1 MGDAQSVTQVIVL
14 YKCAKLFRIVNC
26 GVIVLLCACATQ
38 PQGSVES
45 SHCDGALSTNLPD
58 GLYRARGQGANQVQA
73 IDQALSTIARQ
84 LRVAIRAEA
93 QSTQAKRD
101 GKVSQKFEK
110 RISSESEQVF
120 DDYRLACADPVSQT
134 VVVEYD
140 HRALPIRLKDR
151 LGTWWGQEGWQLIWG
166 QGLAPSSNLKA
177 LAKQTGLSPS
187 SVAISLLRD
196 RNGWYL
202 QLNERRMNLRAGEW
216 RAFYAPPVAHASE
229 LSLEL
234 VNEHAQ
240 LLPHSVGP
248 GTEFRFSIRG
258 LTDSQ
263 RFLSVFALDG
273 QGRVTVVRSNMPVK
287 GSTIEIPDAPGIF
300 SAELPG
306 GSTESIDDYWVLLS
320 AQPQTLPQ
328 SFWYFEGW
336 HRLVEQYERAGLRVV
351 VR

>member
-1 MGDAQSVTQVIVL
+1 MA
-14 YKCAKLFRIVNC
+14 
-26 GVIVLLCACATQ
+26 
-38 PQGSVES
+38 
-45 SHCDGALSTNLPD
+45 TNLPD
-58 GLYRARGQGANQVQA
+58 GLYQARGQGANQVQA

-84 LRVAIRAEA
+84 VRVAIRAEA
-93 QSTQAKRD
+93 QSTQSKRD
-101 GKVSQKFEK
+101 GTVSQQFEK

-120 DDYRLACADPVSQT
+120 DDYRLVCADPVNQT

-140 HRALPIRLKDR
+140 HRALSTRLRDR
-151 LGTWWGQEGWQLIWG
+151 LGTWWGQEGWQLIWAT
-166 QGLAPSSNLKA
+166 GLAPSSDLK
-177 LAKQTGLSPS
+177 LVVHQSGLSPI
-187 SVAISLLRD
+187 SVAVTLLRD

-202 QLNERRMNLRAGEW
+202 QLNERRMNLREGEW
-216 RAFYAPPVAHASE
+216 RAFYAPPVAQPSG

-240 LLPHSVGP
+240 LLSHSVGP

-258 LTDSQ
+258 LTDSH
-263 RFLSVFALDG
+263 RYLSVFALDG
-273 QGRVTVVRSNMPVK
+273 QGRVTVVRSNVPVE

-300 SAELPG
+300 SAELPA

-336 HRLVEQYERAGLRVV
+336 HLLVDQYERAGLRVV